1 MRWHRL
7 GVIARKTVSVAI
19 LGAVLVAVP
28 FGTAMAQMPSGD
40 RALQPRVLTP
50 AEYLMGDTSAT
61 AAGLLL
67 PGTIASP
74 TSAQQD
80 SLYARALA
88 TVISARARF
97 LFDLRTLGQSMAAQV
112 DLRPRLSEWERIRAN
127 MTIPPE
133 YLVPSAQERTQYE
146 LNIARSMYVPGVLL
160 FPMGTGNLQ
169 VTFGDIAKVFGLE
182 EDVSPRIRYV
192 VDETIEVTIVVYS
205 SSAVQVTTLFNGIQP
220 PGAYEIV
227 WNGRDDGNGTV
238 STGDYIAEVRLGSLK
253 LMRKRIVWPPR

>member
-1 MRWHRL
+1 MRWYRL
-7 GVIARKTVSVAI
+7 GVVAFI
-19 LGAVLVAVP
+19 MAVLVTVVT
-28 FGTAMAQMPSGD
+28 GTAIAQTPSTN
-40 RALQPRVLTP
+40 ALQPRVLSP
-50 AEYLMGDTSAT
+50 AEYLMGDTSST

-74 TSAQQD
+74 TTQQQD

-97 LFDLRTLGQSMAAQV
+97 LFDLRTLGQSMALQV
-112 DLRPRLSEWERIRAN
+112 DLSPRLSEWERIRAN

-133 YLVPSAQERTQYE
+133 FLVPSPQERTQRE

-160 FPMGTGNLQ
+160 VPMGTGNLQ

-192 VDETIEVTIVVYS
+192 VDETIEVTIVIYS
-205 SSAVQVTTLFNGIQP
+205 SSAVQVATLFNGIQP

-227 WNGRDDGNGTV
+227 WNGRDDGNGGV
-238 STGDYIAEVRLGSLK
+238 GAGDYIAEVRLGSLK